1 MRPYRIRFSS
11 VLANAVEF
19 VKIKTHMKMAFV
31 LTLLLLSG
39 CGYTLRGNTRFF
51 FEKNGIHNLYIE
63 PVKNDSYKA
72 GVEITVY
79 NALRKRI
86 ALGGYVR
93 LVDKESL
100 ADAKFSATVTDA
112 NYAPGAITTGDTIP
126 TGDPSHPFNTALG
139 NIQIAKTYN
148 VYLQVRFKLEGAH
161 PKQVLWTDEI
171 SRSGSFPGTVYL
183 GPTGS
188 TSALINES
196 VYENQL
202 EDLSAS
208 IVTDAEES
216 INTIF

>member
-1 MRPYRIRFSS
+1 
-11 VLANAVEF
+11 VLAKELKF
-19 VKIKTHMKMAFV
+19 VKIKTHMKSIFLLTV
-31 LTLLLLSG
+31 LLFSG
-39 CGYTLRGNTRFF
+39 CGYTLRGNTRPF
-51 FEKNGIHNLYIE
+51 FEKNGIHNLYVE

-93 LVDKESL
+93 LVDKESQS
-100 ADAKFSATVTDA
+100 DAKFSATVTDA
-112 NYAPGAITTGDTIP
+112 SYSPAAITTGDTIP
-126 TGDPSHPFNTALG
+126 TGDPAHPFNTDLG
-139 NIQIAKTYN
+139 NVQIAKSYN
-148 VYLQVRFKLEGAH
+148 VILKVKFILKGAH
-161 PKQVLWTDEI
+161 PDKILWADELT
-171 SRSGSFPGTVYL
+171 RSNSFPATIYL

-196 VYENQL
+196 VYERQL
-202 EDLSAS
+202 EDLSAN

>member
-1 MRPYRIRFSS
+1 MVF
-11 VLANAVEF
+11 LF
-19 VKIKTHMKMAFV
+19 
-31 LTLLLLSG
+31 TLLLSSG
-39 CGYTLRGNTRFF
+39 CGYQLRGNTRPFF
-51 FEKNGIHNLYIE
+51 DKNKIHNIYVD

-93 LVDKESL
+93 IVDKESL
-100 ADAKFSATVTDA
+100 ADAKFTAIVTDA
-112 NYAPGAITTGDTIP
+112 SYSPGAITTGDQIP
-126 TGDPSHPFNTALG
+126 TGDPAHPFNTDLG
-139 NIQIAKTYN
+139 NLQIAKTYN
-148 VYLQVRFKLEGAH
+148 VYLKVKFILVGEH
-161 PKQVLWTDEI
+161 PQKVLWTDEI
-171 SRSGSFPGTVYL
+171 QRSNSFPATIYL

-196 VYENQL
+196 VYEKQL
-202 EDLSAS
+202 ADLSDG